1 MKTESLWRCKNCGM
15 IMRSVSK
22 PKNVRTFDQRSFSS
36 CDLKGHDWEK
46 AEMEFIKINSDTKEK

>member
-22 PKNVRTFDQRSFSS
+22 PKNVRVLDQRSFSS
-36 CDLKGHDWEK
+36 CDLKGHDWK
-46 AEMEFIKINSDTKEK
+46 KTEMEK